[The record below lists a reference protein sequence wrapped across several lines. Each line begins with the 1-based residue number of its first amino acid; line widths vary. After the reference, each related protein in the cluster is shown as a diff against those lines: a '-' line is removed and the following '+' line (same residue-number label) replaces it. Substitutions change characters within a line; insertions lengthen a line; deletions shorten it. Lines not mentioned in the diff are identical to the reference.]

1 MKLAPR
7 LLLQSL
13 AIVGVMVISVV
24 LIIDNQLHSSIV
36 EQTTHDL
43 AGEARLVATE
53 WRPDVDP
60 DSLADQAGV
69 ATGHRI
75 TLIDSTGHV
84 VGDSEFDGPALQA
97 LENHATRPEV
107 VAARQT
113 GIGSIKRMSPS
124 TGEEQL
130 YVAVKAPRGTA
141 RVSVTTRAIEEIFA
155 SARSGVLVAGLISF
169 LLAGILAVLFSRSVS
184 RPIVDLSNVA
194 RSLAAGERKRHPPL
208 AAPGEVGDLAD
219 AVHRLA
225 EQLEARISALAAE
238 QSVLSAL
245 VETLNEG
252 VIAISPAH
260 EVVRISETGR
270 RLLSIDRPVPFGVD
284 FLPRDATLR
293 NAIALALS
301 GTATEPEE
309 LIIDET
315 TLSLTARPLVN
326 GGAVVALFDLT
337 PIRKLEAVRRDFVA
351 NVSHELR
358 TPLTIIGGFAET
370 LQDPDIPAARR
381 AEFAKTI
388 FSNTQRMQR
397 IVDELLDLSRI
408 ETGHWRPRPEP
419 IRIADLAAEVFAR
432 SAASAKSKSVT
443 LDTSIDPDAQTIVAD
458 RTALEQVLMNLVEN
472 ALRHTGEGGRIAIET
487 LAEADGVSLIVSD
500 TGTGIPP
507 EHLPRIFERFYR
519 ADSGRSR
526 EAGGTGLGLAIVR
539 HLVEAHGGM
548 VRAESVVGTGTTI
561 RIFFPAYAERQNPL
575 IAGRSDQS

>member
-24 LIIDNQLHSSIV
+24 LIIDNQIYSSIV
-36 EQTTHDL
+36 DQTTHDL

-53 WRPDVDP
+53 WRSDVDP
-60 DSLADQAGV
+60 DSLADQAGL

-113 GIGSIKRMSPS
+113 GLGSIRRMSPS
-124 TGEEQL
+124 TGEERL

-141 RVSVTTRAIEEIFA
+141 RVSVTTSAVEEIFA
-155 SARSGVLVAGLISF
+155 NARSGVLVAGLISF

-309 LIIDET
+309 LVMDDT
-315 TLSLTARPLVN
+315 TFSLTARPLVN

-370 LQDPDIPAARR
+370 LQDPEIPAARR

-408 ETGHWRPRPEP
+408 ETGHWRPRPES
-419 IRIADLAAEVFAR
+419 IRLADVAAEVFGR
-432 SAASAKSKSVT
+432 NAATAKSKSVT
-443 LDTSIDPDAQTIVAD
+443 LDTSIDPEAQTILAD
-458 RTALEQVLMNLVEN
+458 RTALEQILINLVEN
-472 ALRHTGEGGRIAIET
+472 ALRHTGEGGRIMIQTVPES
-487 LAEADGVSLIVSD
+487 DGVTLSVSD
-500 TGTGIPP
+500 TGSGIAP

-519 ADSGRSR
+519 ADAGRSR

-548 VRAESVVGTGTTI
+548 VRAESVVGAGTTI
-561 RIFFPAYAERQNPL
+561 RVFFPA
-575 IAGRSDQS
+575 

>member
-1 MKLAPR
+1 
-7 LLLQSL
+7 
-13 AIVGVMVISVV
+13 MVISVV
-24 LIIDNQLHSSIV
+24 LIIDNQIYSSIV

-113 GIGSIKRMSPS
+113 GLGSVRRMSPS
-124 TGEEQL
+124 TGEERL
-130 YVAVKAPRGTA
+130 YVAVKAPRSGTA
-141 RVSVTTRAIEEIFA
+141 RVSVTTSAVEEIFA
-155 SARSGVLVAGLISF
+155 NARGGVLVAGLISF

-270 RLLSIDRPVPFGVD
+270 RLLAIDRPVPFGVD

-309 LIIDET
+309 LIMGDT
-315 TLSLTARPLVN
+315 TFSLTARPLVN

-370 LQDPDIPAARR
+370 LQDAEIPAARR

-408 ETGHWRPRPEP
+408 ETGHWRPRPES
-419 IRIADLAAEVFAR
+419 IRIADVAAEVFGR
-432 SAASAKSKSVT
+432 NAASAKSKSVS
-443 LDTSIDPDAQTIVAD
+443 LDTNIEPDAQTILAD
-458 RTALEQVLMNLVEN
+458 RTALEQILINLVEN
-472 ALRHTGEGGRIAIET
+472 ALRHTGEGGRITIQTVPES
-487 LAEADGVSLIVSD
+487 DGVTLSVSD
-500 TGTGIPP
+500 TGSGIAP

-519 ADSGRSR
+519 ADAGRSR

-548 VRAESVVGTGTTI
+548 VRAESFVGAGTTI
-561 RIFFPAYAERQNPL
+561 RIFFPA
-575 IAGRSDQS
+575 

>member
-1 MKLAPR
+1 
-7 LLLQSL
+7 
-13 AIVGVMVISVV
+13 
-24 LIIDNQLHSSIV
+24 
-36 EQTTHDL
+36 
-43 AGEARLVATE
+43 
-53 WRPDVDP
+53 
-60 DSLADQAGV
+60 
-69 ATGHRI
+69 
-75 TLIDSTGHV
+75 
-84 VGDSEFDGPALQA
+84 
-97 LENHATRPEV
+97 
-107 VAARQT
+107 
-113 GIGSIKRMSPS
+113 
-124 TGEEQL
+124 
-130 YVAVKAPRGTA
+130 
-141 RVSVTTRAIEEIFA
+141 
-155 SARSGVLVAGLISF
+155 
-169 LLAGILAVLFSRSVS
+169 
-184 RPIVDLSNVA
+184 
-194 RSLAAGERKRHPPL
+194 
-208 AAPGEVGDLAD
+208 
-219 AVHRLA
+219 
-225 EQLEARISALAAE
+225 
-238 QSVLSAL
+238 
-245 VETLNEG
+245 
-252 VIAISPAH
+252 
-260 EVVRISETGR
+260 VRISETGR

-309 LIIDET
+309 LVIDET

-370 LQDPDIPAARR
+370 LQDPEIPAARR

-388 FSNTQRMQR
+388 FTNTQRMQR

-408 ETGHWRPRPEP
+408 ETGHWRPRPES

-432 SAASAKSKSVT
+432 SAASAKSKSVR

-458 RTALEQVLMNLVEN
+458 RTALEQILMNLVEN

-500 TGTGIPP
+500 TGSGIPP

-548 VRAESVVGTGTTI
+548 VRAESVVGAGTTI
-561 RIFFPAYAERQNPL
+561 RIFFPA
-575 IAGRSDQS
+575 

>member
-1 MKLAPR
+1 VKLAHR

-13 AIVGVMVISVV
+13 AIIAVMVISVV
-24 LIIDNQLHSSIV
+24 VIIDIQLHASIT

-43 AGEARLVATE
+43 AGEARLVAIQ
-53 WRPDVDP
+53 WKSGVDP
-60 DSLADQAGV
+60 DSLADEAGV

-97 LENHATRPEV
+97 LENHSNRPEV
-107 VAARQT
+107 IDARKN
-113 GIGSIKRMSPS
+113 GIGSVRRMSPS

-130 YVAVKAPRGTA
+130 YVAVKAPRGVA
-141 RVSVTTRAIEEIFA
+141 RVSMTTVAVEEIFA
-155 SARSGVLVAGLISF
+155 RARNGALVAGLISF
-169 LLAGILAVLFSRSVS
+169 LLAAILAVLFSRAVS
-184 RPIVDLSNVA
+184 KPIVDLSNVA
-194 RSLAAGERKRHPPL
+194 RSLAAGERKRHPAL

-238 QSVLSAL
+238 QSILSAL

-252 VIAISPAH
+252 VIAISPSR
-260 EVVRISETGR
+260 EVVRINDTGR
-270 RLLSIDRPVPFGVD
+270 RLLSISRPIPFGID
-284 FLPRDATLR
+284 FLPREATLR
-293 NAIALALS
+293 SAISLALS
-301 GTATEPEE
+301 GTETEPEE
-309 LIIDET
+309 IVIGDT

-370 LQDPDIPAARR
+370 LQDRDVPAQMR

-388 FSNTQRMQR
+388 FTNTQRMQR

-408 ETGHWRPRPEP
+408 ETGHWKPRPEA

-432 SAASAKSKSVT
+432 VAASAKAKSVT
-443 LDTSIDPDAQTIVAD
+443 LDTAVDAGAQTIYAD
-458 RTALEQVLMNLVEN
+458 RTALEQILLNLVEN
-472 ALRHTGEGGRIAIET
+472 AIRHTGEGGRITIRT
-487 LAEADGVSLIVSD
+487 LREGDGVSLSVGD
-500 TGTGIPP
+500 TGSGIAP

-539 HLVEAHGGM
+539 HLVQAHGGS
-548 VRAESVVGTGTTI
+548 VRAESVVGAGTTI
-561 RIFFPAYAERQNPL
+561 RIFFPDAAS
-575 IAGRSDQS
+575 AAQS

>member
-24 LIIDNQLHSSIV
+24 LIIDNQLYSSIV

-113 GIGSIKRMSPS
+113 GLGSIRRMSPS

-141 RVSVTTRAIEEIFA
+141 RVSVTTRAVEEIFA
-155 SARSGVLVAGLISF
+155 SARSGVLIAGLISF

-270 RLLSIDRPVPFGVD
+270 RLLSIDRPVPFAVD

-309 LIIDET
+309 LIMGDT
-315 TLSLTARPLVN
+315 TFSLTARPLVN

-370 LQDPDIPAARR
+370 LQDPEIPAARR

-397 IVDELLDLSRI
+397 IVDELLDLPRI
-408 ETGHWRPRPEP
+408 ETGHWRPRPES

-443 LDTSIDPDAQTIVAD
+443 LDTSIDRDAETIVAD
-458 RTALEQVLMNLVEN
+458 RTALEQILINLVEN
-472 ALRHTGEGGRIAIET
+472 ALRHTGEGGRITIQT

-500 TGTGIPP
+500 TGSGIPP

-561 RIFFPAYAERQNPL
+561 RVFFPA
-575 IAGRSDQS
+575 

>member
-1 MKLAPR
+1 
-7 LLLQSL
+7 
-13 AIVGVMVISVV
+13 MVISVV
-24 LIIDNQLHSSIV
+24 LIIDNQIYSSIV

-113 GIGSIKRMSPS
+113 GLGSVRRMSPS
-124 TGEEQL
+124 TGEERL
-130 YVAVKAPRGTA
+130 YVAVKAPRRGTA
-141 RVSVTTRAIEEIFA
+141 RVSVTTSAVEAIFA
-155 SARSGVLVAGLISF
+155 NARNGVLVAGLISF

-309 LIIDET
+309 LIMGDT
-315 TLSLTARPLVN
+315 TFSLTARPLVN

-370 LQDPDIPAARR
+370 LQDAEIPAARR

-408 ETGHWRPRPEP
+408 ETGHWRPRPES
-419 IRIADLAAEVFAR
+419 IRIADVAAEVFGR
-432 SAASAKSKSVT
+432 NAASAKSKSVS
-443 LDTSIDPDAQTIVAD
+443 LDTNIEPDAQTILAD
-458 RTALEQVLMNLVEN
+458 RTALEQILINLVEN
-472 ALRHTGEGGRIAIET
+472 ALRHTGEGGRITIQTVPES
-487 LAEADGVSLIVSD
+487 DGVTLSVSD
-500 TGTGIPP
+500 TGSGIAP

-519 ADSGRSR
+519 ADAGRSR

-548 VRAESVVGTGTTI
+548 VRAESFVGAGTTI
-561 RIFFPAYAERQNPL
+561 RIFFPA
-575 IAGRSDQS
+575 

>member
-24 LIIDNQLHSSIV
+24 LIIDNQLYSSIV

-113 GIGSIKRMSPS
+113 GLGSIRRMSPS

-141 RVSVTTRAIEEIFA
+141 RVSVTTRAVEDIFA

-184 RPIVDLSNVA
+184 KPIVDLSNVA

-270 RLLSIDRPVPFGVD
+270 RLLSIDRPVPFAVD

-309 LIIDET
+309 LIMGDT
-315 TLSLTARPLVN
+315 TFSLTARPLVN

-370 LQDPDIPAARR
+370 LQDPEIPAARR

-408 ETGHWRPRPEP
+408 ETGHWRPRPES

-443 LDTSIDPDAQTIVAD
+443 LDTSIDRDAETIVAD
-458 RTALEQVLMNLVEN
+458 RTALEQILINLVEN
-472 ALRHTGEGGRIAIET
+472 ALRHTGEGGRITIQT

-500 TGTGIPP
+500 TGSGIPP

-561 RIFFPAYAERQNPL
+561 RVFFPA
-575 IAGRSDQS
+575 

>member
-1 MKLAPR
+1 VKLAPR

-24 LIIDNQLHSSIV
+24 LIIDNQLYSSIV

-60 DSLADQAGV
+60 DSLADQAGA

-97 LENHATRPEV
+97 LENHAARPEV
-107 VAARQT
+107 VAARRT
-113 GIGSIKRMSPS
+113 GVGSIRRMSPS
-124 TGEEQL
+124 TGEERL

-141 RVSVTTRAIEEIFA
+141 RVSVTTRAVEDLFA
-155 SARSGVLVAGLISF
+155 SARSGVLAAGFISF
-169 LLAGILAVLFSRSVS
+169 LLAGILAVLFARSVS

-270 RLLSIDRPVPFGVD
+270 RLLSIDRPVPFAVD

-293 NAIALALS
+293 NAIALALT

-309 LIIDET
+309 LVIGET

-370 LQDPDIPAARR
+370 LQDPEVPAARR

-408 ETGHWRPRPEP
+408 ETGHWRPRPES
-419 IRIADLAAEVFAR
+419 IRIAELAAEVFAR
-432 SAASAKSKSVT
+432 SVASAKSKSVT
-443 LDTSIDPDAQTIVAD
+443 LDTSIDPDALTIVAD
-458 RTALEQVLMNLVEN
+458 RTALDQILMNLVEN
-472 ALRHTGEGGRIAIET
+472 ALRHTGEGGRITIQT

-548 VRAESVVGTGTTI
+548 VRAESVVGAGTTI
-561 RIFFPAYAERQNPL
+561 RIFFPA
-575 IAGRSDQS
+575 